1 MYLRS
6 DADSHNAIP
15 ILPDL
20 DFVHFIFGFFPSLDI
35 LLGPVNMAS
44 SICDLEAKIS
54 IIKRHCR
61 CGNIPCSA

>member
-20 DFVHFIFGFFPSLDI
+20 YFFHFIFGFFPSLDV

-44 SICDLEAKIS
+44 SIGDL
-54 IIKRHCR
+54 
-61 CGNIPCSA
+61 